1 MHRETC
7 LQYGRAVQSVY
18 LFGRKLGSSNVKT
31 EFLESVM
38 LKRIDNVIIVKIIT
52 NEDARDL

>member
-1 MHRETC
+1 M
-7 LQYGRAVQSVY
+7 LSN
-18 LFGRKLGSSNVKT
+18 LFIWGGGLGSSNVKT

-38 LKRIDNVIIVKIIT
+38 LKRIDNVIRVKIIT